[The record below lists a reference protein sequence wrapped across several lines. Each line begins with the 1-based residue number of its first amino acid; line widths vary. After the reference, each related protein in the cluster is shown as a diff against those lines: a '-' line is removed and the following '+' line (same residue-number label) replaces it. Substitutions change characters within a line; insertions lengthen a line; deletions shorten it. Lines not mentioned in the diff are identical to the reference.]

1 MSQAQNPES
10 VAGTEGSQEAAR
22 PKVIIAGGS
31 GFIGRRLAAVLGGSG
46 NDVIILT
53 RKTARAPVGPISFV
67 LWDPEAT
74 EAADSL
80 TALCEGARAVVN
92 LCGESIGGP
101 RWTPARKAA
110 LVASRVLPT
119 RRLIEAVNLCD
130 RPPEVFIQA
139 SGVGYYGTGT
149 EPVDETAATGND
161 FLADLSRQ
169 WEASLGDLRQ
179 DVRAVTAR
187 LGVVL
192 GKGGGALSQMLMPF
206 RLFVGGPIASGHQ
219 WLSWIHLH
227 DAAAIL
233 SRFIEDAESSGI
245 YNLVAPNPV
254 RNQAFARTAAT
265 ALGRPGWMF
274 TPRFVLKALLGEQAT
289 LVCDGQQAVSAR
301 LGDYEFLY
309 PTLEAA
315 FTDLL

>member
-1 MSQAQNPES
+1 MNQAPNPE
-10 VAGTEGSQEAAR
+10 ADR
-22 PKVIIAGGS
+22 PRVIIAGGS

-53 RKTARAPVGPISFV
+53 RKGVRAPVGPISFAV
-67 LWDPEAT
+67 WDPEAADA
-74 EAADSL
+74 AADL
-80 TALCEGARAVVN
+80 TALCEGARAVLN

-101 RWTPARKAA
+101 RWTATRKAS
-110 LVASRVLPT
+110 LIASRVLPT
-119 RRLIEAVNLCD
+119 RKLIEGINRCN

-149 EPVDETAATGND
+149 DPVDERAAAGND

-169 WEASLGDLRQ
+169 WEAPLEALRP
-179 DVRAVTAR
+179 DTRAVTAR

-192 GKGGGALSQMLMPF
+192 GKGGGALPQMLMPF
-206 RLFVGGPIASGHQ
+206 RLFVGGPIASGNQ

-233 SRFIEDAESSGI
+233 ARFIEEPGSSGI
-245 YNLVAPNPV
+245 YNLVAPGPV
-254 RNQAFARTAAT
+254 RNQAFARAAAT

-289 LVCDGQQAVSAR
+289 LVCDGQQAVSTR
-301 LGDYEFLY
+301 LGDYAFRH
-309 PTLEAA
+309 PTIEAA
-315 FTDLL
+315 LTDLL